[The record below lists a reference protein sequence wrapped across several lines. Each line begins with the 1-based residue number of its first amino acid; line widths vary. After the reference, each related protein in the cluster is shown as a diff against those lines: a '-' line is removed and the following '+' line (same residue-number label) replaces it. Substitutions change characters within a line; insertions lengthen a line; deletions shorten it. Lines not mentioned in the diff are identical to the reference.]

1 MKASDIMTTDPTC
14 CSPNSTAREAAR
26 MMLENDCG
34 SLPVCEKDGY
44 DRIIGMV
51 TDRDL
56 AVRILAPGK
65 PPDTPI
71 REAMSLR
78 VVSCRPDDDLDRVE
92 RLMAENQV
100 RRLPVVD
107 AQGRCVGMIAQADL
121 ARHRKQVGEKDF
133 SEVMERISEPRA
145 HVHA

>member
-14 CSPNSTAREAAR
+14 CSPSTTAQEAAR

-34 SLPVCEKDGY
+34 SLPVCERDGY

-56 AVRILAPGK
+56 AVRILAQGK
-65 PPDTPI
+65 PPQSPI
-71 REAMSLR
+71 REAMSSR

-92 RLMAENQV
+92 QLMAEHQV

-107 AQGRCVGMIAQADL
+107 TQGRCVGMIAQADL

-133 SEVMERISEPRA
+133 SKVVERISEPGM